1 MTRRSA
7 LLGSLAV
14 AALIGVAAFGQGKPN
29 FTGTWE
35 LTEIDRYGMKLPAG
49 KTFKETQIWVHQE
62 PKLTIKMMV
71 WANEFGYR
79 NLELTY
85 NTNGTKGAVGY
96 RSGPDGTKDQVLG
109 SAHWEGNR
117 LVYEQ
122 EFPNA
127 KTGQLRR
134 IIRTCTIEADGPK
147 LVAEEVYWMAGTDQ
161 SMAEKWT
168 WAKKS
173 GTP

>member
-1 MTRRSA
+1 MTRRNA
-7 LLGSLAV
+7 LLGPLAV
-14 AALIGVAAFGQGKPN
+14 AALMGPMVFGQGKPN

-35 LTEIDRYGMKLPAG
+35 LTEIDRYGMKLVAG
-49 KTFKETQIWVHQE
+49 KTIKETQIWVHQE

-71 WANEFGYR
+71 WADEFGYR

-96 RSGPDGTKDQVLG
+96 RSRPDGTKDEVLG

-134 IIRTCTIEADGPK
+134 IIRTCTLETDGPK
-147 LVAEEVYWMAGTDQ
+147 LVAEQVQWMAGTVE
-161 SMAEKWT
+161 STEAKWT
-168 WAKKS
+168 WTKKS
-173 GTP
+173 SAP